1 MTLEIRESQIEDIFA
16 TQLDE
21 VKNVLSINDK
31 ISLISRQKI
40 LPSGNKLDLLFLSST
55 DLLLLELKGVRS
67 EIKFCEQVVGYREEL
82 IGLQK
87 NKEIPHLPIKAYL
100 VCSDFLEGHKKFC
113 YENDVVPIRFS
124 PYELLKNY
132 YYKVKAV
139 TRLIGLKPS
148 NHGLWNLNLLNRIL
162 YSIKNEHSVEELVK
176 KTGLSKST
184 VGSYLRL
191 STELGLTLRK
201 PKVSLTYLGSN
212 YVEKREQPAPV
223 EFISDEQTEVL
234 KEHITQNP
242 FFSPAIFGIY
252 SAVETIFALSKNFY
266 PVPLKEAI
274 KYFTYLTGK
283 QNEWAAK
290 AANDA
295 FIMYSN
301 YGIDLGLLAKV
312 GRDYYLSPA
321 GIRFILLLEL
331 NKAILF
337 VNSI

>member
-1 MTLEIRESQIEDIFA
+1 
-16 TQLDE
+16 
-21 VKNVLSINDK
+21 
-31 ISLISRQKI
+31 
-40 LPSGNKLDLLFLSST
+40 
-55 DLLLLELKGVRS
+55 
-67 EIKFCEQVVGYREEL
+67 
-82 IGLQK
+82 
-87 NKEIPHLPIKAYL
+87 
-100 VCSDFLEGHKKFC
+100 
-113 YENDVVPIRFS
+113 
-124 PYELLKNY
+124 
-132 YYKVKAV
+132 
-139 TRLIGLKPS
+139 
-148 NHGLWNLNLLNRIL
+148 LWNLNLLNRVL
-162 YSIKNEHSVEELVK
+162 YSIENECSVEELVN

-191 STELGLTLRK
+191 STELGLTLMK
-201 PKVSLTYLGSN
+201 PKVSLTHLGLN
-212 YVEKREQPAPV
+212 YTKKREQSMPI

-283 QNEWAAK
+283 QSEWAEK
-290 AANDA
+290 AARDA

-301 YGIDLGLLAKV
+301 YGIGLGLLAKV
-312 GRDYYLSPA
+312 GRNYYLTPA

-337 VNSI
+337 VNSV